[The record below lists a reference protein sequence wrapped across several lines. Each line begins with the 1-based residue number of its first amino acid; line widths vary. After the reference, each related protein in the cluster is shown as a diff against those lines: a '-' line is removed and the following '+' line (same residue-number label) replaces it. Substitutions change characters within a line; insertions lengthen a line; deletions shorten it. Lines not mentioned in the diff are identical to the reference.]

1 VLEQQARGEIMH
13 TRVGRARILHQ
24 PIALA
29 VAAMVAVG
37 CSGADK
43 MLSKAPAISDSGQAE
58 RGKVVWHD
66 LVTHDLATAKRFYA
80 ATFGWTFEDVTSGYA
95 VARNNGRLVAGIGRI
110 DNTASGSQW
119 IAQISVDDIDGR
131 AAAVKKKGGKV
142 LLGPFDL
149 RGRGRVA
156 VLSDPQSAV
165 FGLIDS
171 ASGDPLDRK
180 AELNDWLW
188 HEVWVDDPAAATAF
202 YRELIG
208 YSPKT
213 KQIGDTAYSYL
224 ATDETPRIGVVA
236 KPDPKIGSAW
246 ASYIRVADVSAV
258 AARVEQNGGT
268 VLFAPQK
275 SVRQGTV
282 AVVADPGG
290 AAFLLQQWPLS

>member
-1 VLEQQARGEIMH
+1 MHASKGRRHLLTHCVTLAAAAALVL
-13 TRVGRARILHQ
+13 
-24 PIALA
+24 
-29 VAAMVAVG
+29 G
-37 CSGADK
+37 CSSADEL
-43 MLSKAPAISDSGQAE
+43 LSNAPAISDSGQAA

-66 LVTHDLATAKRFYA
+66 LVTHDLAVAKRFYA
-80 ATFGWTFEDVTSGYA
+80 ETFGWTFEDVTSGYA
-95 VARNNGRLVAGIGRI
+95 VARNHDRLVAGIGRI
-110 DNTASGSQW
+110 DNAASGSQW
-119 IAQISVDDIDGR
+119 IAQISVDDVDAR
-131 AAAVKKKGGKV
+131 AAAVRKNGGKV

-202 YRELIG
+202 YRDLIG
-208 YSPKT
+208 YAPQT
-213 KQIGDTAYSYL
+213 KRIGETTYSYL
-224 ATDETPRIGVVA
+224 AIDETARIGVVA
-236 KPDPKIGSAW
+236 KPDPNIGSAW
-246 ASYIRVADVSAV
+246 ASYIRVADVSDA
-258 AARVEQNGGT
+258 AARVARNGGK
-268 VLFAPQK
+268 VLFAPHK